1 VIAEGSGGTLWFA
14 VVFCGRLSGV
24 GVTCAAQVAS
34 DRGIPAG
41 GEPFSEEG
49 TVEK

>member
-1 VIAEGSGGTLWFA
+1 LA
-14 VVFCGRLSGV
+14 VVFCGRFSGV
-24 GVTCAAQVAS
+24 GATAAAQVAS

-41 GEPFSEEG
+41 GVPACDEG

>member
-1 VIAEGSGGTLWFA
+1 LA
-14 VVFCGRLSGV
+14 VVFCGRFSGV
-24 GVTCAAQVAS
+24 GLISDPHAAS

-41 GEPFSEEG
+41 GEPVSEDG